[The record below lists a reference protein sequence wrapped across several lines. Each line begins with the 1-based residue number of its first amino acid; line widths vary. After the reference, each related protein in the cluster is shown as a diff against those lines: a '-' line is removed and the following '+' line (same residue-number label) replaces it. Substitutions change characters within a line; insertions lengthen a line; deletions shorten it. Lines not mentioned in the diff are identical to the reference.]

1 MASALD
7 PRLNAYRDD
16 LADAR
21 LRDRVSA
28 TRFVTGEERQVTVGA
43 AALRRDPDD
52 GAPQDTQLLF
62 GERVRVFEVA
72 GDWAWV
78 QNGRDGYVGYCRTDR
93 LGPVGAPMTHR
104 VAVPRTYLYP
114 EASLKVPPLD
124 LLSLEAAVA
133 VAAVDGRW
141 ARLAG
146 DAGFVHADHLCPV
159 GEVAADPAAVAEWLL
174 ETPYLWGGKTSVG
187 LDCSGLVQLAL
198 HRCGIVCPR
207 DTDMQED
214 DLGQAVAGGAGAAR
228 RGDLVFWP
236 GHVGIML
243 DGARILHANVS
254 DMATRIWDL
263 SALDAHIERREGSR
277 LTHIKRVR
285 ETV

>member
-7 PRLNAYRDD
+7 SRLNAYRDD

-28 TRFVTGEERQVTVGA
+28 SCFVVGEDRQVTAGA
-43 AALRRDPDD
+43 AALRRKPDD

-78 QNGRDGYVGYCRTDR
+78 QNDRDGYVGYCRVDR
-93 LGPVGAPMTHR
+93 LGPVGAPVTHR
-104 VAVPRTYLYP
+104 VAALRTYLYP
-114 EASLKVPPLD
+114 DASLKVPPLD
-124 LLSLEAAVA
+124 LLSVEAAVA
-133 VAAVDGRW
+133 VSSIEGRW
-141 ARLAG
+141 ARLDGA
-146 DAGFVHADHLCPV
+146 AGFVHADHLRAV
-159 GEVAADPAAVAEWLL
+159 GENAADPAAVAELFL

-198 HRCGIVCPR
+198 HCCGIDCPR
-207 DTDMQED
+207 DTDMQELA
-214 DLGQAVAGGAGAAR
+214 LGHALAGGVDAAR

-243 DGARILHANVS
+243 DATRILHANAT

-263 SALDAHIERREGSR
+263 SVLDTHIERQEGSR

-285 ETV
+285 EVF